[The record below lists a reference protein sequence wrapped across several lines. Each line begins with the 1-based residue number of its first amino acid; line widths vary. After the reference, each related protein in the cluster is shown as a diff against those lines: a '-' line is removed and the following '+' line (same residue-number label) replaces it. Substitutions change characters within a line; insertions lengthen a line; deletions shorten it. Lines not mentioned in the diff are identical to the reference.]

1 MAASVRDEKNIHSHV
16 DKCMV
21 CNETVNVKLCA
32 KCRSVFYCCREH
44 QKQHWPFHKEIC
56 KKIADSFS
64 RNENKSSN
72 YIRQM
77 ASVTQ
82 GLEKLS
88 IDPSSGL
95 TQVSSDT
102 GYVVVSES
110 ECVHVGLKTSAGLFT
125 DSEAREHDD
134 LEHNMGSKHSGIQQH
149 THSIVGHNDGISEYL
164 NSDTSDS
171 GYLIVDTSAES
182 GSSEKFILES
192 EETELTI
199 PDYSSLNTSETSAE
213 ARAKMPYFTVLESR
227 NKALSEYITK
237 CLNAYGVCVIDNFL
251 GESKG
256 KDILD
261 EVKDLYEN
269 GDLISGQLVNT
280 ASPKGAVR
288 GDVITWVD
296 GSEVGCS
303 SIHSLIASVDAIM
316 VHCQKTLGHYNI
328 KGRSKAKEFT
338 FLCSLPWY
346 NPKIWGEDKKKPL
359 VTTQEAKTNHAQMSR
374 LVTNSGIKAMVAVY
388 PGNKTHFLRHVDNPS
403 GDGRC
408 VTCIYYLNKNW
419 NSKVDGGL
427 LRIFPEEA
435 NRVAN
440 VEPKFDR
447 LLFFWS
453 DRRNPHEVLPA
464 HRTSIMAEDQG
475 VEFDPTN
482 NEENTE
488 VKVPLSHRPSSDGI
502 HDNRHDD
509 EGCIENHIDL
519 NCSEDKDSLSGIL
532 QQDHFYQE
540 YNRLTSWFR
549 GLPSGMFVARILRE
563 YASAETDLEAT
574 RQLCLEALKS
584 YDDFPFSECMK
595 LKRRMASLRGEK
607 LSGEDFSIMKDLIS
621 TSKRSVSQT
630 PARKQITDS
639 GSGHCTHAA
648 KTELLNL
655 KQNLFA
661 NDKRQSHETK
671 LVEQNVANL
680 KTGVLGEVRTLIEPL
695 ELGQWMYVP
704 EAHLLMI
711 YARYL
716 HGTAQTKPRAYFI
729 HLDRP
734 HQKLH
739 MGRCIL
745 SGMIVNIR
753 RERLIHI
760 RLLYG
765 LHSGTMFGMK
775 TKHMPMTWGSSLL
788 LNARQN
794 TFLGGY
800 SKTMTATELAAYVNE
815 RGPTVSNIRIFPM
828 RRYPDK
834 IIVRLNVHG
843 DNMTNLVLLTDLYE
857 KPRPE
862 SGKISPASFQT
873 GTERSNLQNPSGR
886 GRHGGR
892 FDVQHANNNHGS
904 GVNPQPDDG
913 QYDRNGNDFEYN
925 Y

>member
-328 KGRSKAKEFT
+328 KGRSKA
-338 FLCSLPWY
+338 
-346 NPKIWGEDKKKPL
+346 
-359 VTTQEAKTNHAQMSR
+359 
-374 LVTNSGIKAMVAVY
+374 MVAVY

-464 HRTSIMAEDQG
+464 HRTRYAVTVWFYDEQ
-475 VEFDPTN
+475 ERKRA
-482 NEENTE
+482 
-488 VKVPLSHRPSSDGI
+488 VKGFK
-502 HDNRHDD
+502 
-509 EGCIENHIDL
+509 G
-519 NCSEDKDSLSGIL
+519 
-532 QQDHFYQE
+532 
-540 YNRLTSWFR
+540 
-549 GLPSGMFVARILRE
+549 
-563 YASAETDLEAT
+563 
-574 RQLCLEALKS
+574 
-584 YDDFPFSECMK
+584 
-595 LKRRMASLRGEK
+595 
-607 LSGEDFSIMKDLIS
+607 
-621 TSKRSVSQT
+621 
-630 PARKQITDS
+630 ITDTTDH
-639 GSGHCTHAA
+639 GH
-648 KTELLNL
+648 
-655 KQNLFA
+655 
-661 NDKRQSHETK
+661 
-671 LVEQNVANL
+671 
-680 KTGVLGEVRTLIEPL
+680 
-695 ELGQWMYVP
+695 Y
-704 EAHLLMI
+704 
-711 YARYL
+711 
-716 HGTAQTKPRAYFI
+716 
-729 HLDRP
+729 RP
-734 HQKLH
+734 
-739 MGRCIL
+739 
-745 SGMIVNIR
+745 
-753 RERLIHI
+753 
-760 RLLYG
+760 
-765 LHSGTMFGMK
+765 
-775 TKHMPMTWGSSLL
+775 
-788 LNARQN
+788 
-794 TFLGGY
+794 
-800 SKTMTATELAAYVNE
+800 
-815 RGPTVSNIRIFPM
+815 
-828 RRYPDK
+828 D
-834 IIVRLNVHG
+834 
-843 DNMTNLVLLTDLYE
+843 
-857 KPRPE
+857 
-862 SGKISPASFQT
+862 
-873 GTERSNLQNPSGR
+873 
-886 GRHGGR
+886 
-892 FDVQHANNNHGS
+892 
-904 GVNPQPDDG
+904 
-913 QYDRNGNDFEYN
+913 
-925 Y
+925 